1 MDIRVKTKSTRR
13 HSSVSSN
20 DSSRLLLKTVY
31 LKMPLLFTQLLLT
44 VIMKIRIYKYKFAYN
59 LFIHKN

>member
-20 DSSRLLLKTVY
+20 DSFRLLLKTVY

-44 VIMKIRIYKYKFAYN
+44 VTMKIRIYKYKFAYN